1 MDFDKDKFYLG
12 KLCNHN
18 HKWNE
23 LEQSL
28 RYCSINRCVQCIKER
43 RPTPEQQRAEYQK
56 NREKRLQTAKKCRDM
71 NPQRVKESRKK
82 YREKNKE
89 KIKGYMNKWEETNKE
104 KRSDYHRK
112 YCSDNS
118 ELISERRKNY
128 RKTEKGKLAA
138 SRDSKRKKARKQGVH
153 LVKYTDK
160 QLKERY
166 EQFSNCCSYCLK
178 ETKLFRDHFIPVSKG
193 GSDCLGN
200 IVPACLICNSSK
212 QNADPMT
219 WYKSQDF
226 YSPTQWKKILKILGK
241 TELNYTQIPLF

>member
-28 RYCSINRCVQCIKER
+28 RYRSSNICTECSKKSIKAYRE
-43 RPTPEQQRAEYQK
+43 ANKQK
-56 NREKRLQTAKKCRDM
+56 LCEVSKKYNQENSDK
-71 NPQRVKESRKK
+71 VKKRKK
-82 YREKNKE
+82 AYREANKE
-89 KIKGYMNKWEETNKE
+89 KIQDYQQKWHKVNKE
-104 KRSDYHRK
+104 RTRVYNSNYHSMNREEIHKRQKH
-112 YCSDNS
+112 
-118 ELISERRKNY
+118 Y
-128 RKTEKGKLAA
+128 RKLEQGKSAI
-138 SRDSKRKKARKQGVH
+138 SRGHRNRKARKQSIH
-153 LVKYTDK
+153 LVKYTDQ

-200 IVPACLICNSSK
+200 IVPACLTCNSSK
-212 QNADPMT
+212 HDSDPMT